1 MERALELELLSE
13 LLAMVEREPVGPPP
27 RDFLIPVEHY
37 TSPQFYQAEQQAL
50 FQGLPLVVGHTSE
63 LREAGDFLTD
73 DATGIPLLI
82 VRSPEGPARAFLNV
96 CRHRGTKLVTERRG
110 NARAFV
116 CRYHAWSYELGGAL
130 LRVPRRD
137 CFPSLRDEDA
147 GLVRVPLAE
156 RCGFLFVQ
164 PGGRGSELDIDAYLG
179 PLAAELTGLGLGEH
193 VVHREATA
201 RRQANWKL
209 LVDAFLEGYHVR
221 SLHRDTISRF
231 FLDSVLFTAQ
241 PPHSRSLGARK
252 TLLKARELPRESWAL
267 RAMTTPFYLLFPNT
281 ILVFHPDWVTLLT
294 IFPDGPEHLLYHHRM
309 LIPRPSETSETPEN
323 DERRRY
329 WDKTFQLIEGAVFQR
344 EDLAIAES
352 IQAGL
357 KARADSHF
365 RLGQLEIA
373 VKWFHDEVAQRV
385 APLL

>member
-1 MERALELELLSE
+1 MERALELELLTE
-13 LLAMVEREPVGPPP
+13 LLAMAEPGPAAAAPQ
-27 RDFLIPVEHY
+27 DWLIPVEQY
-37 TSPQFYQAEQQAL
+37 TCPKFYKAEQRAL

-63 LREAGDFLTD
+63 LKEPGDFLTH
-73 DATGIPLLI
+73 DAAGIPLLL
-82 VRSPEGPARAFLNV
+82 VRSPDGEVRAFLNV
-96 CRHRGTKLVTERRG
+96 CRHRGTQLVSERRG

-156 RCGFLFVQ
+156 RCGLLFVQ
-164 PGGRGSELDIDAYLG
+164 PGGRGAKLPIDSYLG
-179 PLAAELTGLGLGEH
+179 PLAAELTGLGLGTH
-193 VVHREATA
+193 VVHHEATG
-201 RRQANWKL
+201 RRTANWKL
-209 LVDAFLEGYHVR
+209 LIDAFLEGYHVR
-221 SLHRDTISRF
+221 SLHRETISRF
-231 FLDSVLFTAQ
+231 FLDNVLVRSL
-241 PPHSRSLGARK
+241 PPHSRSIGARK
-252 TLLKARELPRESWAL
+252 TLLQARELPPERWDL

-309 LIPRPSETSETPEN
+309 LIPRPPETEEQ
-323 DERRRY
+323 RRY
-329 WDKTFQLIEGAVFQR
+329 WDKTFQLIEGSVFQR

-357 KARADSHF
+357 RAGADSHF
-365 RLGQLEIA
+365 RIGQIEAA